1 MPPGWKLLLEAKGD
15 LNGDGRDD
23 RVLVIEALSRE
34 RFKPNAG
41 LGPDTLNLNAR
52 TLLVWFADDQGYKLA
67 SSNDKGFI
75 PAQNSEVNP
84 CLADPLL
91 ENGGLD
97 IVNGVL
103 KIYVHYWM
111 SCGSYE
117 VNQASYT
124 FRFQQR
130 DFELI
135 GFDHHAYS
143 RASGAEWEKSINFST
158 RRKSETRG
166 GNMFED
172 SENQPRTTWG
182 TIPLKKLYGL
192 SDCDAH
198 TLSALLDL

>member
-1 MPPGWKLLLEAKGD
+1 
-15 LNGDGRDD
+15 
-23 RVLVIEALSRE
+23 
-34 RFKPNAG
+34 
-41 LGPDTLNLNAR
+41 
-52 TLLVWFADDQGYKLA
+52 WFADDQGYELE

-97 IVNGVL
+97 IVNGML

-124 FRFQQR
+124 FRFQKQR
-130 DFELI
+130 FELI
-135 GFDHHAYS
+135 GFDHQAVS
-143 RASGAEWEKSINFST
+143 RSTGESSRRSINFST
-158 RRKSETRG
+158 GRKSETSG

-172 SENQPRTTWG
+172 SEDRPHTSWG
-182 TIPLKKLYGL
+182 TIPFKKRYDLTE
-192 SDCDAH
+192 CDAD
-198 TLSALLDL
+198 TYRELLDL